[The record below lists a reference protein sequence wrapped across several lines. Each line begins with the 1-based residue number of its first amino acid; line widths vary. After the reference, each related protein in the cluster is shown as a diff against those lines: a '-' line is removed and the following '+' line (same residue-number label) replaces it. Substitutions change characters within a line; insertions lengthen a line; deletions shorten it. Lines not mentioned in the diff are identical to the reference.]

1 MTYLKRRVGETSR
14 LHARFRGILFR
25 LLYGNMGDTMIKSQ
39 ENQVINENEQTLLLK
54 NVDEW
59 QSGVYSCFAT
69 NHAGVA
75 VSTSKL
81 TILRMYI
88 FCLLL
93 FYACILRC
101 GTGFIVVR
109 SNYFA
114 CLLYTS
120 PSPRDKRQSRM
131 PSSA

>member
-1 MTYLKRRVGETSR
+1 
-14 LHARFRGILFR
+14 
-25 LLYGNMGDTMIKSQ
+25 MIKSQ

-81 TILRMYI
+81 TILRMFFVLIII
-88 FCLLL
+88 F
-93 FYACILRC
+93 
-101 GTGFIVVR
+101 
-109 SNYFA
+109 S
-114 CLLYTS
+114 
-120 PSPRDKRQSRM
+120 
-131 PSSA
+131 